1 MTKSHRPNSVAPM
14 TRQQFL
20 KLAAAA
26 GGALAADGLLGPVG
40 KAFAQGGP
48 VYDPAISAKPIQT
61 KPIPSSGEALPIIG
75 MGTAVVYE
83 IETSDPKF
91 PALVESVK
99 AFLNGGGKL
108 IDTAPPYG
116 RAEENL
122 GEIFKRTGL
131 RDKAFLATKISMRG
145 DNQEKEGI
153 AQYEKSVKDLGTNRF
168 ELLQVHN
175 IRDWKAQLKT
185 IRRLKDEG
193 KVKYVG
199 ITTSFENTLPE
210 YEQILKTEKLDFAQ
224 IDYALD
230 NRKAEASILPLAKDR
245 GVAVLT
251 ALPFGRNRL
260 LTQSRGKEIP
270 AWAKEELDVSSW
282 AQYFLKY
289 LLGHPAINVVIPG
302 TDRPEYAIDNLYAGR
317 GRLPNEAQR
326 KRLVAD
332 WEKLAG

>member
-1 MTKSHRPNSVAPM
+1 MTASHRFNGAAPM
-14 TRQQFL
+14 TRQRFL

-26 GGALAADGLLGPVG
+26 GGLLAADTLLRPLGT
-40 KAFAQGGP
+40 AWAQGGP
-48 VYDPAISAKPIQT
+48 VYDPAISAKPVQT
-61 KPIPSSGEALPIIG
+61 RPIPSSGEQLPIIG

-91 PALVESVK
+91 PALVESVS
-99 AFLNGGGKL
+99 AFLQGGGKL
-108 IDTAPPYG
+108 IDTSPTYG

-131 RDKAFLATKISMRG
+131 RDKAFLATKISTSG
-145 DNQEKEGI
+145 EKAGI
-153 AQYEKSVKDLGTNRF
+153 DQVAGSFKNLGTNHF

-175 IRDWKAQLKT
+175 IRDWKTQLKT

-199 ITTSFENTLPE
+199 ITTSFERTYDE

-230 NRKAEASILPLAKDR
+230 NRKAEQRILPAAKDR

-260 LTQSRGKEIP
+260 LFQARGKEIP
-270 AWAKEELDVSSW
+270 AWAKAELDCSSW

-289 LLGHPAINVVIPG
+289 LLGNPAINVVIPG
-302 TDRPEYAIDNLYAGR
+302 TDRPEYAVDNLYAGR
-317 GRLPNEAQR
+317 GRIPSEQQR
-326 KRLVAD
+326 QRMLAD

>member
-1 MTKSHRPNSVAPM
+1 MTKPHDRNGAAPM
-14 TRQQFL
+14 TRQRFL

-26 GGALAADGLLGPVG
+26 GGVLAAEGLLGPVD
-40 KAFAQGGP
+40 KAFAQSGP
-48 VYDPAISAKPIQT
+48 VYDPAITAKPVQT
-61 KPIPSSGEALPIIG
+61 RPIPSSGEQLPIIG

-83 IETSDPKF
+83 IEISDPKF
-91 PALVESVK
+91 PALVESVR

-108 IDTAPPYG
+108 IDTAPTYG

-145 DNQEKEGI
+145 NNQEKEGI
-153 AQYEKSVKDLGTNRF
+153 AQYEGSVKNLGTNRF

-175 IRDWKAQLKT
+175 IRDWKVQLKT
-185 IRRLKDEG
+185 IRRVKDEG

-199 ITTSFENTLPE
+199 ITTSFENTYQE
-210 YEQILKTEKLDFAQ
+210 YEQILRTEKLDFAQ

-230 NRKAEASILPLAKDR
+230 NRKAEARILPLAKDR
-245 GVAVLT
+245 GVTVLT

-260 LTQSRGKEIP
+260 LAQARGKEIP
-270 AWAKEELDVSSW
+270 EWAKKELEVSSW

-289 LLGHPAINVVIPG
+289 LLGNPAIGAVIPG
-302 TDRPEYAIDNLYAGR
+302 TDRPEYAVDNLYAGR
-317 GRLPNEAQR
+317 GRIPNEQQR
-326 KRLVAD
+326 QRMVAD